1 MDRALDDLLPRSI
14 ENYTSQMRNDALWA
28 QYARYNTLANQRLYA
43 AASDPPDAE
52 RKRDVGAF
60 FGSLHGTL
68 NHLLIGDRI
77 WMARF
82 EGGTAPST
90 GLDAIVHDSFE
101 ALSEARI
108 AMDARIEAFF
118 AAPPSGFFE
127 RPFRYINNEGR
138 VFEDPPSLILPH
150 FFNHQTH
157 HRGQAHAIL
166 SQLGL
171 GRRTPVLD
179 MHRVLK
185 PDP

>member
-1 MDRALDDLLPRSI
+1 
-14 ENYTSQMRNDALWA
+14 MRNEGLWS

-43 AASDPPDAE
+43 ACAGLDDAA

-82 EGGTAPST
+82 EGGIAPST
-90 GLDAIVHDSFE
+90 SLDAILHDSFDD
-101 ALSEARI
+101 LRTARTE
-108 AMDARIEAFF
+108 MDTSIEAFF
-118 AAPPSGFFE
+118 AALPSGFFE
-127 RPFRYINNEGR
+127 RPLRYVNNEGR

-166 SQLGL
+166 SQFGM
-171 GRRTPVLD
+171 GRTAPVLD
-179 MHRVLK
+179 LHRVLK
-185 PDP
+185 PVP

>member
-1 MDRALDDLLPRSI
+1 
-14 ENYTSQMRNDALWA
+14 LWA
-28 QYARYNTLANQRLYA
+28 QFARYNTLANQLLYA
-43 AASDPPDAE
+43 AAAGLPDAD

-60 FGSLHGTL
+60 FTSLHGTL
-68 NHLLIGDRI
+68 NHLLIGDRV

-82 EGGTAPST
+82 TGGEAPST
-90 GLDAIVHDSFE
+90 GLDAIVHESFDDLQ
-101 ALSEARI
+101 AARV
-108 AMDARIEAFF
+108 AMDGRIESFF
-118 AAPPSGFFE
+118 AAPAEGFFE
-127 RPFRYINNEGR
+127 RPLRYVNNEGR

-171 GRRTPVLD
+171 GRKTPVLD
-179 MHRVLK
+179 LHRVLK

>member
-1 MDRALDDLLPRSI
+1 
-14 ENYTSQMRNDALWA
+14 MRNDALWA
-28 QYARYNTLANQRLYA
+28 QFARYNTLANQRLYA
-43 AASDPPDAE
+43 AAADLPDSD

-60 FGSLHGTL
+60 FTSLHGTL

-82 EGGTAPST
+82 EGGAAPST
-90 GLDAIVHDSFE
+90 GLDAIVHDSFDD
-101 ALSEARI
+101 LRTARV
-108 AMDARIEAFF
+108 AMDATIEGFF
-118 AAPPSGFFE
+118 ASRPAAFFE
-127 RPFRYINNEGR
+127 RPLRYVNNEGR
-138 VFEDPPSLILPH
+138 DFEDPPSLILPH

-179 MHRVLK
+179 LHRVLK

>member
-1 MDRALDDLLPRSI
+1 
-14 ENYTSQMRNDALWA
+14 MRNDDLWR

-43 AASDPPDAE
+43 AAAGLTDAD
-52 RKRDVGAF
+52 RKRDIGAF
-60 FGSLHGTL
+60 FGSLHGAL
-68 NHLLIGDRI
+68 NHLMIGDGI

-82 EGGTAPST
+82 EGREAPST
-90 GLDAIVHDSFE
+90 GLDAIVHDSFD
-101 ALSEARI
+101 ALHAARVV
-108 AMDARIEAFF
+108 MDTRIEAFF
-118 AAPPSGFFE
+118 AEPPSGFFD
-127 RPFRYINNEGR
+127 RPFRYVNNEGR
-138 VFEDPPSLILPH
+138 VFEDQPSLIVPH

>member
-1 MDRALDDLLPRSI
+1 
-14 ENYTSQMRNDALWA
+14 MRNDDLWR

-43 AASDPPDAE
+43 AAAGLADAD
-52 RKRDVGAF
+52 RKRDIGAF

-82 EGGTAPST
+82 EGGEAPST
-90 GLDAIVHDSFE
+90 GLDAIVHDSFD
-101 ALSEARI
+101 ALRAARI
-108 AMDARIEAFF
+108 EMDTRIEAFF
-118 AAPPSGFFE
+118 AEPPSGFFE
-127 RPFRYINNEGR
+127 RPFRYVNNEGR
-138 VFEDPPSLILPH
+138 VFDDPPSLILPH

>member
-1 MDRALDDLLPRSI
+1 M
-14 ENYTSQMRNDALWA
+14 ENYPSRMRNDALWA

-43 AASDPPDAE
+43 AASGLDDAA

-82 EGGTAPST
+82 QGLEAPST
-90 GLDAIVHDSFE
+90 GLDAIVHESFDDLR
-101 ALSEARI
+101 AARV
-108 AMDARIEAFF
+108 AMDTTIEAFF
-118 AAPPSGFFE
+118 AAPPDGFFE
-127 RPFRYINNEGR
+127 RPFRYVNNEGR
-138 VFEDPPSLILPH
+138 VFDDPLSLLLPH

-166 SQLGL
+166 SQLGM
-171 GRRTPVLD
+171 GRSAPVLD
-179 MHRVLK
+179 LHRVIK

>member
-1 MDRALDDLLPRSI
+1 
-14 ENYTSQMRNDALWA
+14 MRNDGLWR
-28 QYARYNTLANQRLYA
+28 QCARYNTLANQRLYA
-43 AASDPPDAE
+43 AASGLDDAE

-82 EGGTAPST
+82 DGGAAPST
-90 GLDAIVHDSFE
+90 GLDAIVHDAFD
-101 ALSEARI
+101 ALRAARVE
-108 AMDARIEAFF
+108 MDTRIETFF
-118 AAPPSGFFE
+118 AGPPPGFFE
-127 RPFRYINNEGR
+127 RPFRYVNNEGR

>member
-1 MDRALDDLLPRSI
+1 
-14 ENYTSQMRNDALWA
+14 MRNHALWA
-28 QYARYNTLANQRLYA
+28 QFARYNTVANHRLYA
-43 AASDPPDAE
+43 AAARFGDAD

-68 NHLLIGDRI
+68 NHLLVGDGI

-82 EGGTAPST
+82 EGRAAPST
-90 GLDAIVHDSFE
+90 GLDAILHESFDDLR
-101 ALSEARI
+101 AARTT
-108 AMDARIEAFF
+108 MDARIEAFF
-118 AAPPSGFFE
+118 VALPDGFLE
-127 RPFRYINNEGR
+127 RPVRYGNNEGR

-166 SQLGL
+166 SQLGM

-179 MHRVLK
+179 LHRVLK

>member
-1 MDRALDDLLPRSI
+1 
-14 ENYTSQMRNDALWA
+14 MRNDDLWR

-43 AASDPPDAE
+43 AAANIADAD

-82 EGGTAPST
+82 EGDQAPST
-90 GLDAIVHDSFE
+90 GLDAIVHDAFN
-101 ALSEARI
+101 ALHAARTE
-108 AMDARIEAFF
+108 MDRRIEAFF

-127 RPFRYINNEGR
+127 RPLRYINNEGR
-138 VFEDPPSLILPH
+138 VFDDPPALILPH

-179 MHRVLK
+179 LHRVLK